1 MCRPSTFVC
10 IYDLLYHSGKTHKNI
25 APLIMAVIAGGILFY
40 GNFPLRNQ
48 SLSYGGAALLI
59 VAVITDYVIRRRYK
73 AYCEDCVVK
82 TKE

>member
-1 MCRPSTFVC
+1 
-10 IYDLLYHSGKTHKNI
+10 
-25 APLIMAVIAGGILFY
+25 MAVIAGGILFY